1 MFLFEITATYIKLPV
16 SFLAFEVTATY
27 IQIAGTFLFFIA
39 IAWLLAEFK
48 GMKEEIQE
56 RLGIN
61 NETIKLKLQA
71 YERLTLYAERAGL
84 KNLVSRTYTEDM
96 SSAQMQLALLQTL
109 NSEYEYNVSQQI
121 YVSAQMWKAITKLRD
136 QNIFIINQV
145 AATLPSQASA
155 IELSKALLEYAM
167 NNNAEINKI
176 VLEALHFEAQ
186 KVLKSAESKPLDER
200 KEKR

>member
-1 MFLFEITATYIKLPV
+1 MYLLDLTA
-16 SFLAFEVTATY
+16 AD
-27 IQIAGTFLFFIA
+27 IQIAGTFMFFIA

-48 GMKEEIQE
+48 GMKDELKE

-84 KNLVSRTYTEDM
+84 KNLVSRLHTEDE
-96 SSAQMQLALLQTL
+96 SARQMQVSLIQTL

-121 YVSAQMWKAITKLRD
+121 YVTPELWKAVTKLRD

-145 AATLPSQASA
+145 AAALPNTASA
-155 IELSKALLEYAM
+155 MDLSKSLLEYSM
-167 NNNAEINKI
+167 TPNAEINKI
-176 VLEALHFEAQ
+176 VLEALQYEAQ
-186 KVLKSAESKPLDER
+186 KILK
-200 KEKR
+200 